1 MKKLAKAIG
10 TIITMGIML
19 ICAYWLGTIQAETVR
34 PVQAVTET
42 KEVIPDGYI
51 PLDECV
57 PLQDIACCFIND
69 NGYLCFEL
77 KDTKNQLDN
86 KHNRSYADIVNELE
100 KRDLATIRN
109 TDITLIEK

>member
-1 MKKLAKAIG
+1 MIIMKKLAKAVG

-19 ICAYWLGTIQAETVR
+19 ICAYWLGTTQAKTVR
-34 PVQAVTET
+34 QVQAVTET

-51 PLDECV
+51 

-77 KDTKNQLDN
+77 KDVKHQLDN
-86 KHNRSYADIVNELE
+86 KHNRSYTDIMNELE

-109 TDITLIEK
+109 IDITLIEK